1 MKLIAISD
9 QLYNSAISLFPKQN
23 AMIQRAL
30 PPENTEFLEELKA
43 NWVKWDYKVYSTSK
57 EKILKGK
64 LNIREWFG
72 KAVNGKIFE

>member
-1 MKLIAISD
+1 
-9 QLYNSAISLFPKQN
+9 
-23 AMIQRAL
+23 MIQRAL